1 MALGIDLVLG
11 KQVFLSVTVMNLQGR
26 ARLQFSHKPYTHW
39 SFSFYE
45 EPQIDFLVESK
56 FGGRA
61 TPQLTSLIIKQVGKT
76 AEVPLYVIFE
86 VLMKCTGIQY
96 IYFDALKYL
105 SNKQLFA
112 SLQKKKSRFFCQI
125 QMIFKK

>member
-1 MALGIDLVLG
+1 M
-11 KQVFLSVTVMNLQGR
+11 FLSVTVMNLQGR

-76 AEVPLYVIFE
+76 ANVPLYVIFE

-105 SNKQLFA
+105 FNKQLFA
-112 SLQKKKSRFFCQI
+112 SLQKKKSHFFGQVQI
-125 QMIFKK
+125 IFKK

>member
-11 KQVFLSVTVMNLQGR
+11 KQVFLSVTVMNLQGK

-56 FGGRA
+56 YGGRA

-76 AEVPLYVIFE
+76 ARVLLYTIFE
-86 VLMKCTGIQY
+86 GLMNCTGIPY
-96 IYFDALKYL
+96 IYFDALISIYL
-105 SNKQLFA
+105 IYNY
-112 SLQKKKSRFFCQI
+112 QKPYICNNFMTGI
-125 QMIFKK
+125 NE